1 MNERHHHQISIRQF
15 ARYLFPAHDALLSF
29 LFDVDLQL
37 ATESESHKRGF
48 CFFLGVTRYGVT
60 RPLEESITDI
70 NSSVKIQYSVVHGLP
85 LPGAYPP
92 SRLTSTFNAIAFVV
106 APLPLDEAEKQRNHY
121 TEKSGVN

>member
-1 MNERHHHQISIRQF
+1 MNDRHHHQISIRQF

-48 CFFLGVTRYGVT
+48 CFSRRYSTRNSYVVPAPVEGINHGHQLLG
-60 RPLEESITDI
+60 EIT
-70 NSSVKIQYSVVHGLP
+70 IQYIAAPAWS
-85 LPGAYPP
+85 AP
-92 SRLTSTFNAIAFVV
+92 SFSFDQYF
-106 APLPLDEAEKQRNHY
+106 QRDCLCSCASSARRGRETTI